1 MEQDPN
7 INEQGFPIIL
17 EYGRFEFIRVLDSGG
32 QGTVCLYKTLPHREV
47 NPPYP
52 DLVAVKFDPTT
63 ETNNLKETLFLK
75 DMNKRIKEENLKVKI
90 PEYIMH
96 SFNKGRRFFVMTYL
110 PHSIED
116 LVNSKGAEMKEEMTL
131 KAAVKMLDAVEQ
143 YHKLGYLHR
152 DIKPSNF
159 RVKDGEVYI
168 TDFGTTIQYLDA
180 QGVHIKE

>member
-1 MEQDPN
+1 
-7 INEQGFPIIL
+7 
-17 EYGRFEFIRVLDSGG
+17 
-32 QGTVCLYKTLPHREV
+32 VCLYKSLPHRDV

-52 DLVAVKFDPTT
+52 EKVAVKFDPTT
-63 ETNNLKETLFLK
+63 ETTNLKETLFLK

-90 PEYIMH
+90 PEYLMH

-110 PHSIED
+110 PESIDD
-116 LVNSKGAEMKEEMTL
+116 LVNSKGPEKKDEMILEV
-131 KAAVKMLDAVEQ
+131 AVKMLDAVEQ

-168 TDFGTTIQYLDA
+168 TDFGTTIPYLDA
-180 QGVHIKE
+180 DGAHIKEQ